1 MYMEAYGNVGSVA
14 DNIIKSAAHTLIAN
28 KIADEKI
35 EKANQE
41 KAMKQAQKK
50 SFEGEPQIDVNNT
63 NSDVGV
69 SSQNSGGVGS
79 MADPTI
85 VRDMNAVSRQK
96 AMESLNQKIE
106 DLQARNIYLED
117 RLGKRLLRKGK

>member
-14 DNIIKSAAHTLIAN
+14 DNIIKSVAHTAIGYKMA
-28 KIADEKI
+28 KEVARETKEDEPTK
-35 EKANQE
+35 EAQWSE
-41 KAMKQAQKK
+41 QA
-50 SFEGEPQIDVNNT
+50 

-69 SSQNSGGVGS
+69 SSQKGGGVGS
-79 MADPTI
+79 MADPNT

-106 DLQARNIYLED
+106 DLQARNIYLENQ
-117 RLGKRLLRKGK
+117 LGKRLLRKGK

>member
-14 DNIIKSAAHTLIAN
+14 DNIIKSVAHTVIGYKMA
-28 KIADEKI
+28 KSVA
-35 EKANQE
+35 QE
-41 KAMKQAQKK
+41 TR
-50 SFEGEPQIDVNNT
+50 EPQQEVQMSPEQT

-79 MADPTI
+79 MADPNI

-96 AMESLNQKIE
+96 AVDSLHQKIE
-106 DLQARNIYLED
+106 DLEARRIYLED
-117 RLGKRLLRKGK
+117 ENKMLHSQLGKRLMRKGK

>member
-14 DNIIKSAAHTLIAN
+14 DKIINTAIHSVIG
-28 KIADEKI
+28 
-35 EKANQE
+35 
-41 KAMKQAQKK
+41 MKMAKEVAGK
-50 SFEGEPQIDVNNT
+50 ENSFEGEPQVDVNNA

-69 SSQNSGGVGS
+69 SSQNSGGVGA
-79 MADPTI
+79 MADPNI

-96 AMESLNQKIE
+96 AMDSLHQKIE

-117 RLGKRLLRKGK
+117 QLGRRLLRKGK